1 MTPKRREVGSS
12 TCSGHCLPIKESGH
26 QRMNEQRGVLDLPQ
40 EGKQTIQWRGARRLL
55 PESSCRKKGESTTT
69 LLCDST
75 LQPWPFLGEN
85 FFD

>member
-40 EGKQTIQWRGARRLL
+40 EGKQTIQ
-55 PESSCRKKGESTTT
+55 
-69 LLCDST
+69 
-75 LQPWPFLGEN
+75 
-85 FFD
+85 